1 MSKSRIAP
9 IRPSIAKILKR
20 QIGGFINEYDRAVNR
35 PAEPAK
41 PPEAPAKQPE
51 TPAKTP
57 EAPTEKPEAPAPP
70 PEMPASA
77 E

>member
-20 QIGGFINEYDRAVNR
+20 QIGGFINEYEREVNR
-35 PAEPAK
+35 PAELAK
-41 PPEAPAKQPE
+41 PPEAPVKPPVA
-51 TPAKTP
+51 PAKPP
-57 EAPTEKPEAPAPP
+57 ENPPP
-70 PEMPASA
+70 PERSELA

>member
-1 MSKSRIAP
+1 MDKGRIAP

-20 QIGGFINEYDRAVNR
+20 QIGGFVREYEREVNR

-41 PPEAPAKQPE
+41 
-51 TPAKTP
+51 
-57 EAPTEKPEAPAPP
+57 KPEPHKSDGAPP
-70 PEMPASA
+70 SSQEPERQ